1 MLSTY
6 HYTCSGIII
15 NNAPFYLQ
23 MHPRLGDQLS
33 GHHIYIAPTKC
44 SMQFT

>member
-1 MLSTY
+1 MLSAY
-6 HYTCSGIII
+6 RYTSSDIII
-15 NNAPFYLQ
+15 NNAPFYPQ
-23 MHPRLGDQLS
+23 MHPRLGDQLG